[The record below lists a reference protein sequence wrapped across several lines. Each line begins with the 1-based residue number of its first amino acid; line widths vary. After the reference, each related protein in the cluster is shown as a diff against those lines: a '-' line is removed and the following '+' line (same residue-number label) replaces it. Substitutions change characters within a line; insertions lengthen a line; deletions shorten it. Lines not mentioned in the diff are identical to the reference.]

1 VTFATKKYSGPV
13 RKSVQVMSSDAER
26 PRYGLQVAAL
36 VGGAPPTLGVVP
48 ESGINFSRFPVDE
61 RQEMKVELT
70 NYSPQPM
77 HVSIVGP
84 PPEFLQASL
93 SSAVVQPRETV
104 DLTVATRD
112 KPPLGKFQGSL
123 TLLLDEAQDT
133 RLTIPISGVSM
144 MK

>member
-1 VTFATKKYSGPV
+1 
-13 RKSVQVMSSDAER
+13 VQVISSDSQQ
-26 PRYGLQVAAL
+26 PRFGLQVSAL
-36 VGGAPPTLGVVP
+36 VGGAPPTLGIVP
-48 ESGINFSRFPVDE
+48 ESGIDFDRFPADE

-77 HVSIVGP
+77 YLSIIGA
-84 PPEFLQASL
+84 PPEFLNASL
-93 SSAVVQPRETV
+93 SADVVQPRETV
-104 DLTVATRD
+104 SLTVTTRD

-123 TLLLDEAQDT
+123 TLLLDEAQET